1 MVGMQRTRSVR
12 IAAGS
17 VVRFGHFEVDLST
30 DQLRKHGVRLRLFCQ
45 SFEVLRVLLEHA
57 GEIVI
62 REDLR
67 RRLWPENVF
76 VDFENNLNT
85 AVARLREALG
95 DSAEHPRFIETLP
108 RRGYRFIGNVFA
120 RPSAA
125 AQQAPLQRARLV
137 VLPFVNLTGDP
148 AQEYFSD
155 AITDE
160 IITELASLAPE
171 QLAVIARTTAMH
183 YKDSHKEVSRIGR
196 ELGVDYVVEGSVR
209 HTEDGITANVQLI
222 QTSDQTHLF
231 ARRYDAALRDIFN
244 MQHSISQTI
253 VAHIPAVADRAR
265 VEVIGVARGARK
277 RTENLAAYNEYIQGR
292 HDMWKLGNAM
302 TTAKQHLERAIALDP
317 EFALGH
323 DALAEFYWYLGYV
336 GLVSPREA
344 FSAGIAHAR
353 RAIEIDDG
361 LAETH
366 ALLGQF
372 HKTVDYNWPEVHRE
386 MTLALRLDPNS
397 PLVRMRHAV
406 SWLMPQGRPEEAA
419 AELEFAL
426 EFDPLAFEVRYWLGI
441 MLLLS
446 GRYERAIDECQKI
459 LDLDPDYLLAHFV
472 IATCY
477 RYRKMF
483 DEALAA
489 QHRAL
494 ELSGGSVMMLGWLG
508 MALAES
514 GETAQACDVLHRLHG
529 MAAQGY
535 VPPSSFAWV
544 HLGLKEI
551 DTAFEW
557 LNRAVEEYDQLMMPI
572 KTYGFLAPIRADPRY
587 FALLRR
593 MNLKP

>member
-1 MVGMQRTRSVR
+1 MPTAAPPPR
-12 IAAGS
+12 IVCFGNFEADLAAG
-17 VVRFGHFEVDLST
+17 H
-30 DQLRKHGVRLRLFCQ
+30 LRKGGIKLKLVPQ
-45 SFEVLRVLLEHA
+45 SFELLAVLLKRA
-57 GEIVI
+57 GEVVT

-67 RRLWPENVF
+67 RRLWAEDVF

-108 RRGYRFIGNVFA
+108 KRGYRFIGNVSA
-120 RPSAA
+120 RPAVPA
-125 AQQAPLQRARLV
+125 QAPAPRARLV
-137 VLPFVNLTGDP
+137 VLPFVNLSGDP
-148 AQEYFSD
+148 AQEYVSD

-160 IITELASLAPE
+160 IITELASLAPGH
-171 QLAVIARTTAMH
+171 LAVIARTTAMH
-183 YKDSHKEVSRIGR
+183 YKGSHKDVSRVGN

-209 HTEDGITANVQLI
+209 RTEDGIATNVQLI

-231 ARRYDAALRDIFN
+231 ARKYDAALADIFN
-244 MQHSISQTI
+244 MQHSIAQTI
-253 VAHIPAVADRAR
+253 GAHLPGIADRAR
-265 VEVIGVARGARK
+265 AGVMGVARRARK

-292 HDMWKLGNAM
+292 HDIVKLTPEVLA
-302 TTAKQHLERAIALDP
+302 TAKQHLERAIALDP

-344 FSAGIAHAR
+344 FSAGMAHAR

-386 MTLALRLDPNS
+386 MTLALQLDPDS
-397 PLVRMRHAV
+397 PLVRMRYAV
-406 SWLMPQGRPEEAA
+406 SWLMPQGRLEDAA
-419 AELEFAL
+419 MELERAL
-426 EFDPLAFEVRYWLGI
+426 EFDPLSLEVRYWLAI

-446 GRYERAIDECQKI
+446 GRYERGIDECRKI
-459 LDLDPDYLLAHFV
+459 LDLDPEYPLAHFA
-472 IATCY
+472 IAACY
-477 RYRKMF
+477 RYLKMF
-483 DEALAA
+483 DEALTALR
-489 QHRAL
+489 RAV
-494 ELSGGSVMMLGWLG
+494 ELSGGSALTLGWLG
-508 MALAES
+508 LALAES
-514 GETAQACDVLHRLHG
+514 GETARARDVLRRLHG
-529 MAAQGY
+529 MAVQGY

-557 LNRAVEEYDQLMMPI
+557 LNRAVEVCDQLMMPI
-572 KTYGFLAPIRADPRY
+572 KSYGFFAPIRSDPRY